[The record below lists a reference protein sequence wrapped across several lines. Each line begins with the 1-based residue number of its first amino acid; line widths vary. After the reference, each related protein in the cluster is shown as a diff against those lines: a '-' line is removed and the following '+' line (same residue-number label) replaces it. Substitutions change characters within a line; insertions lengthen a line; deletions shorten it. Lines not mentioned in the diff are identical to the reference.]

1 MAVSFGG
8 ATSWNGASESLRSLR
23 TNAKAADK
31 STFTP
36 DTPPPV
42 VPFDPRDIERK
53 NYNYKGLGKAA
64 LNKLSGQYDNWNSR
78 MISNYGGS
86 DQAEQELRNLLAIP
100 GWLASVAKQWAANNP
115 SGYPGA
121 YTLAASKMTGG
132 QPPELAKA
140 LMNYADV
147 PDYDKTATLA
157 KTSVPLDPVTAAKIG
172 AGDMYAGAGDI
183 YTGKVDKV
191 TGEALEQ
198 LPTEPAPVIEAPKWY
213 EGGDIGVFGGPVQPT
228 EWTDPETGQ
237 KYRVEVSARGFGWY
251 PVGFG
256 KLDSPAPPDEPDD
269 GGGYD
274 WWNYSGFGGGGGG
287 GGYYS
292 APSTYSN
299 SNWIDRILTNW
310 RINRK

>member
-1 MAVSFGG
+1 MAVTFGG
-8 ATSWNGASESLRSLR
+8 ATGWNGASESLRSLR
-23 TNAKAADK
+23 TKEKAANK

-42 VPFDPRDIERK
+42 VPFDPRDIERN

-64 LNKLSGQYDNWNSR
+64 LNKLSGQYDRWNSR

-100 GWLASVAKQWAANNP
+100 GWLASVAKQWNANNP

-121 YTLAASKMTGG
+121 YTLAASKMTGNK
-132 QPPELAKA
+132 PPELAKA
-140 LMNYADV
+140 LMNYAGV

-172 AGDMYAGAGDI
+172 AGDMYAGAGE
-183 YTGKVDKV
+183 VDKV

-198 LPTEPAPVIEAPKWY
+198 PIQAPTEPVEAPKWY

-228 EWTDPETGQ
+228 EWTDPTTGQ
-237 KYRVEVSARGFGWY
+237 KYRVEVSQRGFGWY

-256 KLDSPAPPDEPDD
+256 QLESPDKPDEDT
-269 GGGYD
+269 GGYD

-287 GGYYS
+287 GYYS
-292 APSTYSN
+292 APVSYSN

>member
-1 MAVSFGG
+1 MAVTFGG
-8 ATSWNGASESLRSLR
+8 ATGWNGASESLRDLR
-23 TNAKAADK
+23 TKSAATK
-31 STFTP
+31 RSTFTP
-36 DTPPPV
+36 DEPPPV

-64 LNKLSGQYDNWNSR
+64 LNKLSGKYDNWNSR

-100 GWLASVAKQWAANNP
+100 GWLASVAKKWNARNP
-115 SGYPGA
+115 EDYPGA

-132 QPPELAKA
+132 KPPELAKA

-157 KTSVPLDPVTAAKIG
+157 KTSVPLDAVTSAKIG
-172 AGDMYAGAGDI
+172 AGDTYAGAG
-183 YTGKVDKV
+183 DKV

-198 LPTEPAPVIEAPKWY
+198 PIQAPTEPVEAPKWY

-228 EWTDPETGQ
+228 EWTDPTTGQ
-237 KYRVEVSARGFGWY
+237 KYRVEVSQRGFGWY

-256 KLDSPAPPDEPDD
+256 QLESPAPPDEPDD
-269 GGGYD
+269 GGYD